1 MYGDINLEI
10 VKKFN
15 YLGIVFT
22 PGGSFSEAQATL
34 SGQALKAIFA
44 MHRYL
49 NKFVHLKPSHVLD
62 LFDKLISPIFNYGSE
77 VWGFAKADNIER
89 VHLQFCKK
97 LLSVK
102 QCTQND
108 FVYGE
113 LGRCSFQL
121 TRYRNIIKILHW
133 LEMKYVRIINNMLY
147 NDCINFPNKV
157 TWVTL
162 LRDLL
167 GNLGFMDVWLQQ
179 SVGDRV
185 LFLNL
190 VKQRLTDQFIQNWNS
205 RLNDSIRALFHRNFS
220 FGYKTYLDFVSVGK
234 LRFAL
239 SRLRLSSHHLEVET
253 GRWARSNAIP
263 FEERRCTS
271 CHTLEDEFHFV
282 LECSRYNDSRTIY
295 IPNITDEGQTCL
307 SWLNYFNPKTRK
319 FR

>member
-1 MYGDINLEI
+1 M
-10 VKKFN
+10 
-15 YLGIVFT
+15 
-22 PGGSFSEAQATL
+22 
-34 SGQALKAIFA
+34 
-44 MHRYL
+44 
-49 NKFVHLKPSHVLD
+49 D
-62 LFDKLISPIFNYGSE
+62 LFDKLISPILNYGSE

-113 LGRCSFQL
+113 LGRCSLQL
-121 TRYRNIIKILHW
+121 TRYRNIIKYWLKILHCS
-133 LEMKYVRIINNMLY
+133 EIKYVRIIYSMLY

-162 LRDLL
+162 LRNLL

-205 RLNDSIRALFHRNFS
+205 RLNDSTRALFYRNFS
-220 FGYKTYLDFVSVGK
+220 FGHKTYLDFVSVGK
-234 LRFAL
+234 HRFAL
-239 SRLRLSSHHLEVET
+239 SRLRLSSHRLEVET
-253 GRWARSNAIP
+253 GRWARPNAIP

-271 CHTLEDEFHFV
+271 CHSLEDEFHFV
-282 LECSRYNDSRTIY
+282 LECSRYNDLRTMY
-295 IPNITDEGQTCL
+295 IPNYYRRRPNMFKLVELFKSESKKTQINL
-307 SWLNYFNPKTRK
+307 SLYVFKAFKVREQ
-319 FR
+319 FVFG